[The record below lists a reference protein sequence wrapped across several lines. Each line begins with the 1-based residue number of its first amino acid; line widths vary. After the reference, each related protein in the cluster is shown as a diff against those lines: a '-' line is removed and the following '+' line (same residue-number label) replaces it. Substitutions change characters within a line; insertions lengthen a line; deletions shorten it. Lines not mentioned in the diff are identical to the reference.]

1 MCRVLEVSTSGYYA
15 WLRRSL
21 SLRARED
28 ESLSKKIETIHAES
42 DGTYGAPRIQAE
54 LRSQGVHTGRKRI
67 ARLMRRAGLRGV
79 SRRKWITTTK
89 RDARAQ
95 AAPDL
100 VQRNFRAAGPN
111 QLWVADITY
120 IPTWEGFLFLAV
132 VLDVWS
138 RRIVGWAMAAH
149 LRTELVLQA
158 LDMAIARRRPNG
170 VIHHSDRGCQYTSV
184 AFGRRCREAGIRP
197 SMGSVGDC
205 FDNALCEA
213 FFATL
218 ECELIDRRTFQTRP
232 EARREVFEFIEGWYN
247 SRRRHS
253 ALGQLSPIEFE
264 RSASAAEHEVVK

>member
-111 QLWVADITY
+111 QLWVADI
-120 IPTWEGFLFLAV
+120 ERHEAQLNRAV
-132 VLDVWS
+132 MKDHRHRLV
-138 RRIVGWAMAAH
+138 AAGRVK
-149 LRTELVLQA
+149 L
-158 LDMAIARRRPNG
+158 G
-170 VIHHSDRGCQYTSV
+170 V
-184 AFGRRCREAGIRP
+184 A
-197 SMGSVGDC
+197 
-205 FDNALCEA
+205 
-213 FFATL
+213 
-218 ECELIDRRTFQTRP
+218 
-232 EARREVFEFIEGWYN
+232 
-247 SRRRHS
+247 
-253 ALGQLSPIEFE
+253 
-264 RSASAAEHEVVK
+264 